1 MMEIATLINKLL
13 WDFPPEK
20 RIISKYAIPV
30 LKRRI
35 KTVPLPEQI
44 ALNQTLNL
52 TK

>member
-1 MMEIATLINKLL
+1 MFNQKNIYL
-13 WDFPPEK
+13 K
-20 RIISKYAIPV
+20 RIISKYAIPG